1 MYFGNAGLDKAHLF
15 SALLFTAELVRF
27 LYAKVPW
34 KFPEIFLSN
43 QDKLFKVTP
52 SNASQM
58 LCQKILMYGG

>member
-43 QDKLFKVTP
+43 QDKLF
-52 SNASQM
+52 
-58 LCQKILMYGG
+58 